1 MFSFNTIK
9 EMGNGREMDGKW
21 GKVLYILIVSA
32 LWLIFFLFFKGQNI
46 GEWGCVPIPAFLI
59 YFHI

>member
-21 GKVLYILIVSA
+21 GKVLYILTVSA
-32 LWLIFFLFFKGQNI
+32 LWLFFLFFSMVKILANGGVFQFRL
-46 GEWGCVPIPAFLI
+46 FL
-59 YFHI
+59 YTTTA